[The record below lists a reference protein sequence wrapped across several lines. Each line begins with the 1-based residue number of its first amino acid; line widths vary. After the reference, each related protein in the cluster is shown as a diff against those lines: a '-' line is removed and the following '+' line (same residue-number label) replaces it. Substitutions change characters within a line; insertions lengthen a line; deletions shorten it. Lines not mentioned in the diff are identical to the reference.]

1 MISQTASIIV
11 VRYLMNQI
19 SVCFFLYAINTNCF
33 YVWEGFQWVERFIFD
48 VPFQGF
54 LYAIG
59 GNDGTASLDTCERYD
74 PHLNKWNMIA
84 TMNKRRAGSGVAELN
99 GYLYVVG
106 KNKNGSRQE
115 RPQEGLITLG
125 ISFC

>member
-1 MISQTASIIV
+1 MISQTASIIL

-19 SVCFFLYAINTNCF
+19 FVCFFLYENWLHITLCAINSNCF
-33 YVWEGFQWVERFIFD
+33 YVWDEFLWEGRFIFD
-48 VPFQGF
+48 VTFQGF

-106 KNKNGSRQE
+106 KN
-115 RPQEGLITLG
+115 IY
-125 ISFC
+125 